1 MKKRYNL
8 TRYNKALLA
17 STVAA
22 AVLMTGSQA
31 LAGHDLAIDLKG
43 PDGVVIT
50 SLSGDAYS
58 PQATC
63 GTSGCH
69 DYDAIERHSFHAQL
83 GANQHKGWNAF
94 KNGQWNS
101 VGCKSKPWVQSPG
114 HVGKW

>member
-8 TRYNKALLA
+8 TRYNKVLLA
-17 STVAA
+17 SAVAT

-31 LAGHDLAIDLKG
+31 LADHTGTIVLKDNSG
-43 PDGVVIT
+43 SVIT
-50 SLSGDAYS
+50 ALDGATYS

-69 DYDAIERHSFHAQL
+69 DYDAIEKHSFHAQL
-83 GANQHKGWNAF
+83 GANQHKGWAAF
-94 KNGQWNS
+94 SNGQWNS
-101 VGCKSKPWVQSPG
+101 VGCKGKNWVQSPG